1 MKKTVFLCLALCLA
15 FWLVLP
21 GSGAGAE
28 EKGALTPLPG
38 DVRIEPPAPG
48 IAPAVAG
55 LSGIW
60 QGDLE
65 VC

>member
-1 MKKTVFLCLALCLA
+1 VKKTFSLCLALCLA
-15 FWLVLP
+15 FCLVLP

-28 EKGALTPLPG
+28 DAGPLTPLPD
-38 DVRIEPPAPG
+38 DVKIEPPAPG
-48 IAPAVAG
+48 ITPAVAR